1 MNYRCARAAARP
13 LFPQISFLTAIA
25 AACLSHPCTI
35 PLQMLQEHTSNNS
48 SPYDDSRD
56 YIFLAAAAIAI
67 SAASLI
73 FYYTHNA
80 ILLYGDAVA
89 HINIAR
95 RVFDSR
101 TPGIFQLGT
110 VWLPLPHLLDIP
122 FVINDRLWQTGV
134 GGSIVSMVA
143 YIAGALGIFRL
154 VRGLGSRLAAWTAAL
169 IYTLNPNL
177 IYMQSTA
184 MGESLYL
191 ALFIWA
197 VVYFSEFARDAAA
210 DLSRTSRSLEKA
222 ALVVAAAMLVRYDGW
237 FLAALMAF
245 GAFLVLWFQRARR
258 PAIPQNRDVRL
269 LWTQPYLRSFFS
281 FVLLPLVVAGVWLA
295 YNHNEYGNALE
306 FANGPYSARAIQQR
320 SWTPTW
326 TSYPGEN
333 SARTATL
340 YFLKASRLTLAEG
353 WTERLLL
360 SIAFAS
366 LLCVFY
372 FARRFLPWLL
382 LWMPVVFYP
391 ACIAWGSVPVYV
403 PHWWPFSYYN
413 VRYGLQM
420 LPAVAVF
427 TGLLVDLGAK
437 IFPRSRCLTACVLLI
452 ITGLSY
458 GTVWRRKPIMLREAE
473 VNGAARLQFD
483 QKLAS
488 ELYNLPD
495 SATIMMDCSAHS
507 GAVQLAGIPF
517 RRVLRES
524 NPPEWEIALTEPAK
538 SADYVVAIDQ
548 DAVAHSVRL
557 FPKNLEMLTVI
568 SSQGQPKATIY
579 RSLH

>member
-1 MNYRCARAAARP
+1 MPPEFAHDNA
-13 LFPQISFLTAIA
+13 
-25 AACLSHPCTI
+25 
-35 PLQMLQEHTSNNS
+35 E
-48 SPYDDSRD
+48 PYDDSRH
-56 YIFLAAAAIAI
+56 YILLTAAAIAV
-67 SAASLI
+67 SVAALT
-73 FYYTHNA
+73 FYYRQNA

-110 VWLPLPHLLDIP
+110 VWLPLPHVLDIP

-143 YIAGALGIFRL
+143 YIAGVIGIFRL
-154 VRGLGSRLAAWTAAL
+154 VSGMASRLAAWTAAI
-169 IYTLNPNL
+169 IYALNPNL

-191 ALFIWA
+191 ALFIWG
-197 VVYFSEFARDAAA
+197 VVYFSEFARDAEV
-210 DLSRTSRSLEKA
+210 DFTGGRRSLEKT
-222 ALVVAAAMLVRYDGW
+222 ALVLAAAMLVRYDGW
-237 FLAALMAF
+237 FLAAVMGLA
-245 GAFLVLWFQRARR
+245 AFLVLCLQRDRLSAS
-258 PAIPQNRDVRL
+258 PKDGPVRL
-269 LWTQPYLRSFFS
+269 LWNKSYLRTFLG
-281 FVLLPLVVAGVWLA
+281 FVLLPLLTAGVWLA
-295 YNHNEYGNALE
+295 YNYNQYGNALE

-340 YFLKASRLTLAEG
+340 YFLKTSRLALGEG
-353 WTERLLL
+353 RTERLLL
-360 SIAFAS
+360 ALAFAS
-366 LLCVFY
+366 LLCVIY
-372 FARRFLPWLL
+372 FARRFLSWAL
-382 LWMPVVFYP
+382 LWMPAIFYP

-403 PHWWPFSYYN
+403 PQWWPFSYYN

-427 TGLLVDLGAK
+427 AGVLVDLGGR
-437 IFPRSRCLTACVLLI
+437 IFPRSRCLTACALLI
-452 ITGLSY
+452 ITGWSDS
-458 GTVWRRKPIMLREAE
+458 TVWRRTPIMLREAQ

-507 GAVQLAGIPF
+507 GAVEMAGIPF
-517 RRVLRES
+517 RSVLRES
-524 NPPEWEIALTEPAK
+524 NPPEWEIALTQPAK
-538 SADYVVAIDQ
+538 SADYIVAIDQ
-548 DAVAHSVRL
+548 DAVAYSVRL
-557 FPKNLEMLTVI
+557 FPKGLEVLKVI
-568 SSQGQPKATIY
+568 DAPGGPKATIY
-579 RSLH
+579 RSLRQ

>member
-1 MNYRCARAAARP
+1 M
-13 LFPQISFLTAIA
+13 T
-25 AACLSHPCTI
+25 
-35 PLQMLQEHTSNNS
+35 QEYSNSNEAQ
-48 SPYDDSRD
+48 YDDSRD
-56 YIFLAAAAIAI
+56 YILLTAAALAI
-67 SAASLI
+67 SVAALI
-73 FYYTHNA
+73 FYYRHNA

-143 YIAGALGIFRL
+143 YVAGAIGVFRL
-154 VRGLGSRLAAWTAAL
+154 VRGMGSRLAAWTAAI
-169 IYTLNPNL
+169 IYALNPNL

-197 VVYFSEFARDAAA
+197 VVYFSDFARDAAL
-210 DLSRTSRSLEKA
+210 DFSRGRRSLEKV
-222 ALVVAAAMLVRYDGW
+222 ALAVAAAMLVRYDAW
-237 FLAALMAF
+237 FLAALIAV
-245 GAFLVLWFQRARR
+245 GAFFVLWFQRDRLSAITKNP
-258 PAIPQNRDVRL
+258 PARL
-269 LWTQPYLRSFFS
+269 LWTKPYRRAFLGFA
-281 FVLLPLVVAGVWLA
+281 LLPLLTGGVWLA
-295 YNHNEYGNALE
+295 YNYNQYGNALE

-326 TSYPGEN
+326 SSYPGEN

-340 YFLKASRLTLAEG
+340 YFLKSSRLTLAEG
-353 WTERLLL
+353 RTERLLL
-360 SIAFAS
+360 AIAFAS

-382 LWMPVVFYP
+382 LWLPAIFYP

-403 PHWWPFSYYN
+403 PQWWPFSYYN

-427 TGLLVDLGAK
+427 TALLVDLGGR
-437 IFPRSRCLTACVLLI
+437 IFPRSRCITACVLLI
-452 ITGLSY
+452 ITGFSY
-458 GTVWRRKPIMLREAE
+458 TALWRRTPIMLREAE

-495 SATIMMDCSAHS
+495 AATIMMDCSVHP
-507 GAVQLAGIPF
+507 GAVEMAGIPF
-517 RRVLRES
+517 QRVLRES
-524 NPPEWEIALTEPAK
+524 NPPEWEIALSQPAK

-548 DAVAHSVRL
+548 DAVAYSVRL
-557 FPKNLEMLTVI
+557 FPKGLQPVTVI
-568 SSQGQPKATIY
+568 SVPGQPKATIY
-579 RSLH
+579 RSMHE

>member
-1 MNYRCARAAARP
+1 M
-13 LFPQISFLTAIA
+13 PQEFAHHNA
-25 AACLSHPCTI
+25 EPD
-35 PLQMLQEHTSNNS
+35 
-48 SPYDDSRD
+48 DDSRH
-56 YIFLAAAAIAI
+56 YILLTAAAIAV
-67 SAASLI
+67 SVASLI
-73 FYYTHNA
+73 FYYKHNA

-134 GGSIVSMVA
+134 GGSIVSMAAYVA
-143 YIAGALGIFRL
+143 GSIGIFRL
-154 VRGLGSRLAAWTAAL
+154 VRGMASRLAAWTAAI
-169 IYTLNPNL
+169 IYALNPNL
-177 IYMQSTA
+177 IYMQATP
-184 MGESLYL
+184 MTESLYL
-191 ALFIWA
+191 AFFVWA
-197 VVYFSEFARDAAA
+197 VVYFSEFARDAAPDSVRA
-210 DLSRTSRSLEKA
+210 RRSLEKA

-237 FLAALMAF
+237 FLAALMAL
-245 GAFLVLWFQRARR
+245 GAFLVLWFHSERVSV
-258 PAIPQNRDVRL
+258 IPKDYLFKGAFASQGIFIHGSRQLRL
-269 LWTQPYLRSFFS
+269 LWTKPYLRIFLGFF
-281 FVLLPLVVAGVWLA
+281 LLPLLTSGVWLA

-340 YFLKASRLTLAEG
+340 YFLKSSRLTLAEG
-353 WTERLLL
+353 RSERLLL
-360 SIAFAS
+360 AIAFAS

-372 FARRFLPWLL
+372 FARRFLPWVL
-382 LWMPVVFYP
+382 LWIPVVFYP

-403 PHWWPFSYYN
+403 PQWWPFSYYN

-427 TGLLVDLGAK
+427 TALLVDLGSK
-437 IFPRSRCLTACVLLI
+437 IFPRSRCLTACALLI
-452 ITGLSY
+452 ITGWSY
-458 GTVWRRKPIMLREAE
+458 STVWRRTPIMLREAE
-473 VNGAARLQFD
+473 ANGAARLQFD

-488 ELYNLPD
+488 ELYNLPE

-517 RRVLRES
+517 QRVLRES
-524 NPPEWEIALTEPAK
+524 NPPEWEIALSQPAK

-548 DAVAHSVRL
+548 DAVAYSVRL
-557 FPKNLEMLTVI
+557 FPKDLEVLKVI
-568 SSQGQPKATIY
+568 NDPGGPKATIY
-579 RSLH
+579 RSLHQ

>member
-1 MNYRCARAAARP
+1 MP
-13 LFPQISFLTAIA
+13 
-25 AACLSHPCTI
+25 
-35 PLQMLQEHTSNNS
+35 QEHTSNAA
-48 SPYDDSRD
+48 PYDDSRD
-56 YIFLAAAAIAI
+56 YILLTAAAIVI

-73 FYYTHNA
+73 FYYRHNA

-134 GGSIVSMVA
+134 GGSIPSMIA
-143 YIAGALGIFRL
+143 YVAGAIGIFRL
-154 VRGLGSRLAAWTAAL
+154 VRGLASRLAAWTAAL
-169 IYTLNPNL
+169 IYAVNPNL

-184 MGESLYL
+184 MTESLYL

-197 VVYFSEFARDAAA
+197 VVYFSEFARDAAV
-210 DLSRTSRSLEKA
+210 DFSRARRSLEKA
-222 ALVVAAAMLVRYDGW
+222 ALVGAAAMLVRYDGW
-237 FLAALMAF
+237 FLAALMAT
-245 GAFLVLWFQRARR
+245 GAFLVLWFESGRVS
-258 PAIPQNRDVRL
+258 AIPENYLFKRAFASQRIFIHGSRTVRL
-269 LWTQPYLRSFFS
+269 LWTKPYLRAFLG
-281 FVLLPLVVAGVWLA
+281 FVLLPLLTAGVWLA
-295 YNHNEYGNALE
+295 YNYNQYGNALE

-326 TSYPGEN
+326 TSYPGED

-340 YFLKASRLTLAEG
+340 YFLKASRLTLAG
-353 WTERLLL
+353 GRVERLLL
-360 SIAFAS
+360 AIAFAS

-382 LWMPVVFYP
+382 LWMPAVFYP

-403 PHWWPFSYYN
+403 PQWWPFSYYN

-427 TGLLVDLGAK
+427 TGLLVDLGSK
-437 IFPRSRCLTACVLLI
+437 IFPRSRCLSTCTLLI
-452 ITGLSY
+452 VTGWSY
-458 GTVWRRKPIMLREAE
+458 GTVWRRTPIMLREAE
-473 VNGAARLQFD
+473 ANGAARLQFD

-488 ELYNLPD
+488 ELQKLPD
-495 SATIMMDCSAHS
+495 TTTIMMDCSAHS
-507 GAVQLAGIPF
+507 GAVQMAGIPF

-524 NPPEWEIALTEPAK
+524 NPPEWEIALSQPAK

-548 DAVAHSVRL
+548 EELAYSVRL
-557 FPKNLEMLTVI
+557 FPKELETVAVI
-568 SSQGQPKATIY
+568 SALGQPKATIY
-579 RSLH
+579 HSLR

>member
-1 MNYRCARAAARP
+1 M
-13 LFPQISFLTAIA
+13 PQEFVHDNA
-25 AACLSHPCTI
+25 
-35 PLQMLQEHTSNNS
+35 E
-48 SPYDDSRD
+48 PYDDSRH
-56 YIFLAAAAIAI
+56 YILLTAATIAVSVAA
-67 SAASLI
+67 LI
-73 FYYTHNA
+73 FYYRHNA

-122 FVINDRLWQTGV
+122 FVINDRLRQTGV

-143 YIAGALGIFRL
+143 YIAGAIGVFRL
-154 VRGLGSRLAAWTAAL
+154 LRGMASRLTAWTAAI
-169 IYTLNPNL
+169 IYALNPNL

-191 ALFIWA
+191 ALFVWA
-197 VVYFSEFARDAAA
+197 ILYFSEFARDAASDSSHA
-210 DLSRTSRSLEKA
+210 KRSLEKA

-237 FLAALMAF
+237 FLAALMTISTF
-245 GAFLVLWFQRARR
+245 FVLWFQHHRLSAITKNR
-258 PAIPQNRDVRL
+258 PLRL
-269 LWTQPYLRSFFS
+269 LWTKPYLRAFLG
-281 FVLLPLVVAGVWLA
+281 FVLLPLLTAGVWLA
-295 YNHNEYGNALE
+295 YNHNQYGNALE

-340 YFLKASRLTLAEG
+340 YFLKASRLSLGEG
-353 WTERLLL
+353 RTERLLL
-360 SIAFAS
+360 TIAFAS

-382 LWMPVVFYP
+382 LWMPAIFYP

-427 TGLLVDLGAK
+427 AGLLVELGSK
-437 IFPRSRCLTACVLLI
+437 IFPRSRCLTACALLI
-452 ITGLSY
+452 ITGWSY
-458 GTVWRRKPIMLREAE
+458 SAVWRRTPIMLREAT

-495 SATIMMDCSAHS
+495 SATIMMDCSSHS

-524 NPPEWEIALTEPAK
+524 NPPEWEIALSQPAK
-538 SADYVVAIDQ
+538 SADYIVSIDQ
-548 DAVAHSVRL
+548 DTVAYSVRL
-557 FPKNLEMLTVI
+557 FPKDLKPVTVI
-568 SSQGQPKATIY
+568 SIPGQPKATIY
-579 RSLH
+579 QSIH